1 VTQISPTLEHSFP
14 LLSSLSQPAS
24 QLRLTSI
31 EVLPQ
36 GNQAYLHAIMYLQDL
51 PTELDVA
58 IINYLLD
65 CPNAVDSMVRVSK
78 YYRKLGEPIFYHN
91 IGFYAYQ
98 SRRVKQLLMT
108 LLRRKDL
115 RCAVRRFVLC
125 HDRQRPTE
133 KPPQDLIEMNLLP
146 HPVNLRLC
154 ERIWAHTTDIQQVLN

>member
-51 PTELDVA
+51 STELDVA

-108 LLRRKDL
+108 LLRR
-115 RCAVRRFVLC
+115 